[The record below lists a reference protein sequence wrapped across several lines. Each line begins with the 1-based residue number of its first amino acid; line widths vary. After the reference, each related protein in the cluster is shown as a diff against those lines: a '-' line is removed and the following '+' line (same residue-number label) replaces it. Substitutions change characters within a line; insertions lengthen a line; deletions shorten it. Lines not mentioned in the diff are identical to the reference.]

1 MEPKFLQKNTKSAE
15 NSFYSRYAEVPHTY
29 DQFHYHK
36 EYELLYTI
44 ENHGT
49 RFIGDHIASF
59 SNGDFVL
66 VGPGLPHFWQSDKE
80 YYQDDPFLKAKVV
93 LIHFEKDFL
102 GTDFF
107 DLPEMRMVKTMLLK
121 SNRGLKFPKVSES
134 KIADSLVNIVHKT
147 GWSQVLDLINI
158 LCQIAELPYTQIAS
172 EGFSQSYSQHNEEE
186 KITGIYN
193 FLIQNH
199 EKDITLSDVS
209 EYANMNPSAF
219 CRYFK
224 KITSKTLSDSL
235 NEIRV
240 GVACKKL
247 INTDLSISEIGY
259 GCGYQSVS
267 YFNRQF
273 KLIKQINPTLYREK
287 YQKQAH
293 G

>member
-15 NSFYSRYAEVPHTY
+15 NSFYCRYAEIPHTY

-44 ENHGT
+44 ENRGT
-49 RFIGDHIASF
+49 RFIGDHISSF
-59 SNGDFVL
+59 SNNDLVL

-80 YYQDDPFLKAKVV
+80 YYQDDPFLKAKVI

-102 GTDFF
+102 GADFF
-107 DLPEMRMVKTMLLK
+107 DLPEMRTVKTMLLQA
-121 SNRGLKFPKVSES
+121 NRGLKFPGEDAS
-134 KIADSLVNIVHKT
+134 KIADRLINVVHQT
-147 GWSQVLDLINI
+147 GWPQVLELVGI
-158 LCQIAELPYTQIAS
+158 LCQIAELPYAQISS
-172 EGFSQSYSQHNEEE
+172 EGFSQSYSQHNNEE

-193 FLIQNH
+193 YLIQNH
-199 EKDITLSDVS
+199 DKDITLADVA
-209 EYANMNPSAF
+209 EYANMNASAF

-224 KITSKTLSDSL
+224 KVTSKTLSDSL

-259 GCGYQSVS
+259 GCGYQNVS

-273 KLIKQINPTLYREK
+273 KLIKQISPTAYRQK
-287 YQKQAH
+287 YQRQVYV
-293 G
+293 